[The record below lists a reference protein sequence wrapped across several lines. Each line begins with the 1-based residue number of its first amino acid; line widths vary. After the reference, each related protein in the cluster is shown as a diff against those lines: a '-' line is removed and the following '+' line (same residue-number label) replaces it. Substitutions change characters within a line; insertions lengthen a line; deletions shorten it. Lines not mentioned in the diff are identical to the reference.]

1 MDLEPFDQRV
11 HRARDLVAEPAAPL
25 RDGQRPCAVPVLG
38 EAEGVA
44 AQRRHH
50 VEAVPVGCLVV
61 EVREHLGALLDRGER
76 LVVEATAQHRDVVD
90 DGREGHARC
99 SFVGGDVGRVRD
111 QRGRQVPTEVG
122 VGRRREPSIPVDGF
136 GAGPSRFG
144 RPSFA
149 EEADGQVVELRG
161 ALVDLRERLAGPFR
175 GRPRRHVARPS
186 AHRRRPGWPV
196 EFLSPDD
203 VAPNRRRAHHR
214 AVDIVRR
221 SESGG
226 KPFALVLRTYR
237 VTQLFADA
245 PEGFQATQM
254 FENVLHDE
262 LEPLGLGAVTVQDR
276 GLGSELQYPA
286 ADASDRELEVRAPAL
301 CVATEGWLTTVRSLI
316 VHAGLIVVLLQ
327 VDTPGVLQELEAIAA
342 MGRAD
347 QTVVVVLVSRFTD
360 PPPEPPILA
369 EFFRVISTH
378 ELDAPPLVDHFLVK
392 DLVDGMRLGRTTTE
406 THWPPV
412 VEGYEQLARSERG
425 RRALS
430 DAATSYGRAARISLR
445 LADYG
450 GAVRQTVA
458 RSTVLEQLGDAAE
471 AGAVLKSLAD
481 AMPAATDGATR
492 LARAELDA
500 ATAHRLATDDNA
512 EAALTLLERSRRH
525 AEEADDHRSLSVLH
539 TAGAWIRRGQLD
551 VFGAMTAAHEA
562 VAHAERAG

>member
-1 MDLEPFDQRV
+1 
-11 HRARDLVAEPAAPL
+11 
-25 RDGQRPCAVPVLG
+25 
-38 EAEGVA
+38 
-44 AQRRHH
+44 
-50 VEAVPVGCLVV
+50 
-61 EVREHLGALLDRGER
+61 
-76 LVVEATAQHRDVVD
+76 
-90 DGREGHARC
+90 
-99 SFVGGDVGRVRD
+99 
-111 QRGRQVPTEVG
+111 
-122 VGRRREPSIPVDGF
+122 
-136 GAGPSRFG
+136 
-144 RPSFA
+144 
-149 EEADGQVVELRG
+149 
-161 ALVDLRERLAGPFR
+161 
-175 GRPRRHVARPS
+175 
-186 AHRRRPGWPV
+186 V

-203 VAPNRRRAHHR
+203 VAPNRRRAHQR

-347 QTVVVVLVSRFTD
+347 QTVVAVLVSRFTD

-562 VAHAERAG
+562 VAHAERAGSAAELWRSCTVLGILWGDLGEWSPRGVDCLARAVAAMPDSGAEADLWMVLMTRGRLAAQAGDWSTATRAYLAAARAATAADLPAEARTARERLLTALAHTAAPA